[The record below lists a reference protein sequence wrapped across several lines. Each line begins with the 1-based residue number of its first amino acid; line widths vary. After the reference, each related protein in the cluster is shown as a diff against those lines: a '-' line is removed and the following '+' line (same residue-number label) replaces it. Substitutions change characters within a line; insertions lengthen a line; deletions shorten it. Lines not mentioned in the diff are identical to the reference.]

1 VVAELSGKCSFLLL
15 GKEESDHTTNSM
27 VITQEKQ
34 RINGA
39 EGSGI
44 GWQMVVTALLYKG
57 VKVGQINLEQLNN
70 MLGDRI

>member
-44 GWQMVVTALLYKG
+44 GWQIVVAALVY
-57 VKVGQINLEQLNN
+57 
-70 MLGDRI
+70 